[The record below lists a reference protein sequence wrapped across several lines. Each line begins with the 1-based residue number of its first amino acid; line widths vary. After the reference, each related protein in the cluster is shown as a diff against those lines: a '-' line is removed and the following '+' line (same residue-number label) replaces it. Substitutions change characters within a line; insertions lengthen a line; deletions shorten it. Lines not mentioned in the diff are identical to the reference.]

1 MLRTVLFEP
10 LSRSGCGIEDGGGA
24 ARIAKFS
31 VFHRAFLQ
39 IDATEKATIRRD
51 FSRAAVIHL
60 FETAALS
67 PDPESR

>member
-51 FSRAAVIHL
+51 FS
-60 FETAALS
+60 
-67 PDPESR
+67 